1 MLVKKHKR
9 YGTEEDDERKRIEED
24 VDQEVQRELER
35 LIYDMSSSDDPN
47 LRIIEGF
54 KESDDEESD

>member
-1 MLVKKHKR
+1 MKKHKR
-9 YGTEEDDERKRIEED
+9 KESEERKRIEDD

-35 LIYDMSSSDDPN
+35 LIYDMSGSDDPN

-54 KESDDEESD
+54 KESDDEESE